1 MKAQRYL
8 KKICIGTAQ
17 FGSKYGITNK
27 TGRTKLSEA
36 KKILNL
42 ARLNKISFFDTAE
55 DYGKSQKIIGTIGLK
70 QPKIITKIK
79 LFSPKK
85 IEKSINKSI
94 KDLNVNFLY
103 ALLIHNP
110 QKLLSKDGEKNFS
123 RLMDFKKKKIIKKIG
138 VSEYS
143 VERLKMIIK
152 KFDIDIVSF
161 PYNPFDQRLVTT
173 GLLKN
178 LKKKNIE
185 VHIRSIFLQGLLL
198 AKKNEIPKKLKKW
211 NEVFNHFES
220 LTQKYSISK
229 IKICLDT
236 AFGLEGVSKITLGV
250 QNKFQ
255 LEEILQYL
263 KKTKIQKR
271 TFDYEYDKK
280 LSNPLSWL

>member
-1 MKAQRYL
+1 MRAQRYL

-27 TGRTKLSEA
+27 TGKTKISEA
-36 KKILNL
+36 KKILKL
-42 ARLNKISFFDTAE
+42 AKSNKISFDDTAE
-55 DYGKSQKIIGTIGLK
+55 TYGRSQKIIGTARFVK
-70 QPKIITKIK
+70 PKIITKIR
-79 LFSPKK
+79 LFSLKK
-85 IEKSINKSI
+85 TEISINKSI
-94 KDLNVNFLY
+94 KDLNVNSLY

-110 QKLLSKDGEKNFS
+110 QKLLAKDGKIIFS
-123 RLMDFKKKKIIKKIG
+123 KLKEFKKKKLIKKIG

-143 VERLKMIIK
+143 VERLKRIIS

-178 LKKKNIE
+178 LRRKNIE
-185 VHIRSIFLQGLLL
+185 VHVRSIFLQGLLL
-198 AKKNEIPKKLKKW
+198 ANVEDIPKKLKRW
-211 NEVFNHFES
+211 NKVLNHFENLS
-220 LTQKYSISK
+220 QKYSISK

-236 AFGLEGVSKITLGV
+236 AFSLTGVSKITLGV

-255 LEEILQYL
+255 LEQILYYL

-271 TFDYEYDKK
+271 TFDYKYNKK

>member
-1 MKAQRYL
+1 MRTHRYL

-27 TGRTKLSEA
+27 TGRTKISEA
-36 KKILNL
+36 KKIINL

-55 DYGKSQKIIGTIGLK
+55 DYGKSQKIIGTSSLK
-70 QPKIITKIK
+70 KPKIISKIK
-79 LFSPKK
+79 LYSLKK
-85 IEKSINKSI
+85 TELSINKSI
-94 KDLNVNFLY
+94 KDLNVNCLY

-110 QKLLSKDGEKNFS
+110 QRLFTKDGKKIFAK
-123 RLMDFKKKKIIKKIG
+123 LKDYKKKKLIKKIG

-143 VERLKMIIK
+143 VERLKKIIK
-152 KFDIDIVSF
+152 KFDIDIISF

-178 LKKKNIE
+178 LRSKNIE

-198 AKKNEIPKKLKKW
+198 ANNKNIPKKLKKW
-211 NEVFNHFES
+211 NQIFSHFENFS
-220 LTQKYSISK
+220 KKYSISK
-229 IKICLDT
+229 VKICLDT
-236 AFGLEGVSKITLGV
+236 AFSLNGVSKITLGV

-255 LEEILQYL
+255 LEEILFYL

-271 TFDYEYDKK
+271 TFNYKYNKK